1 MAASNLLSSAFAT
14 PGRRAHG
21 SLGTLPAGFTWGDEV
36 WGALNIAEHVETSA
50 PFHTKIRAPCFGMGT
65 VKVTGQPKGVTALF
79 QALAF
84 VHTGERP
91 DIVVVLGRWCV
102 HRPWLTEYYGKKLTA
117 AQLRKANEHADGWW
131 LADWPDAIGL
141 RDFEGM
147 QRVAIRGAPDPGVG
161 LVAGDVDAHPLNGVV
176 HRDPTKS
183 WRLIVTD
190 AEASG
195 LASLAELDALLP
207 AVNLPPP
214 LLLPPSGI
222 PPAADVLERCGADLG
237 SHVSAGLDEA
247 FLHVDLV
254 HKLAVGERAND
265 GRRVRLVLLSRLGR
279 ACERPVTVVGR
290 RRSWARRF
298 ARCAAHSRAS
308 PLRFGARSSA
318 AGRVRRGRCE
328 RDLPPP
334 RGFFLIFL
342 RKPNLSAKSLET
354 IANFG
359 VRRICNF
366 SARFPLVFAGAFR
379 RASDSFGL
387 IPCAPF
393 GPRSCSRS
401 QPSGTSACSVPWLTR
416 WCDLFAG
423 SSACG
428 CGGGCCCCSS
438 GDCGRCCCCGCGVGL
453 VPPVGVGVGC
463 AAFLRGFCSTSRMR
477 FRSSSGRAWPLVA
490 TSHVNGFCFGAL
502 RAAGPRETFLE
513 RARFWAAGAGA
524 PAWPPRLTPPP
535 ASPAGGLAAVPAAS
549 APSFCPG
556 EASMPGCVRAQKK
569 PLDFG
574 GKRRRACHGRASSHV
589 RRHD

>member
-65 VKVTGQPKGVTALF
+65 VKITGQPKGVTALF
-79 QALAF
+79 EALAF

-176 HRDPTKS
+176 HRDPTTS

-222 PPAADVLERCGADLG
+222 PPAADVLERI
-237 SHVSAGLDEA
+237 DEDVY
-247 FLHVDLV
+247 LL
-254 HKLAVGERAND
+254 D
-265 GRRVRLVLLSRLGR
+265 GRPICIGAAPGGPLPAFVYGAGGEMGQLLERPAAGSATLRVRLIHSVAASAVVAALGALGTTTWGSGGDAEVVLSDETISVPIT
-279 ACERPVTVVGR
+279 AVPRPVTTVIVVPAPAFHVFSTCVPADTTCAPCLGEAVR
-290 RRSWARRF
+290 ALRGAF
-298 ARCAAHSRAS
+298 ASESFALWRAE
-308 PLRFGARSSA
+308 LRG
-318 AGRVRRGRCE
+318 G
-328 RDLPPP
+328 
-334 RGFFLIFL
+334 
-342 RKPNLSAKSLET
+342 
-354 IANFG
+354 FG
-359 VRRICNF
+359 VGGASETYHLREVF
-366 SARFPLVFAGAFR
+366 S
-379 RASDSFGL
+379 
-387 IPCAPF
+387 
-393 GPRSCSRS
+393 
-401 QPSGTSACSVPWLTR
+401 
-416 WCDLFAG
+416 
-423 SSACG
+423 
-428 CGGGCCCCSS
+428 
-438 GDCGRCCCCGCGVGL
+438 
-453 VPPVGVGVGC
+453 
-463 AAFLRGFCSTSRMR
+463 
-477 FRSSSGRAWPLVA
+477 
-490 TSHVNGFCFGAL
+490 
-502 RAAGPRETFLE
+502 
-513 RARFWAAGAGA
+513 
-524 PAWPPRLTPPP
+524 
-535 ASPAGGLAAVPAAS
+535 
-549 APSFCPG
+549 
-556 EASMPGCVRAQKK
+556 
-569 PLDFG
+569 
-574 GKRRRACHGRASSHV
+574 
-589 RRHD
+589 

>member
-222 PPAADVLERCGADLG
+222 PPAADVLERI
-237 SHVSAGLDEA
+237 DEDVY
-247 FLHVDLV
+247 LL
-254 HKLAVGERAND
+254 D
-265 GRRVRLVLLSRLGR
+265 GRPICIGAAPGGPLPAFVYGAGGEMGQLLERPAAGSATLRVRRIHSVAASAVVAALGALGTTTWGSGGDAEVVLSDETISVPIT
-279 ACERPVTVVGR
+279 AVPRPVTTVIVVPAPAFHVFSTCVPADTTCVPCLGEAVR
-290 RRSWARRF
+290 ALRGAFASESFALWRAELGCGAGSAWAVR
-298 ARCAAHSRAS
+298 ARLTTS
-308 PLRFGARSSA
+308 AR
-318 AGRVRRGRCE
+318 
-328 RDLPPP
+328 
-334 RGFFLIFL
+334 FFLDF
-342 RKPNLSAKSLET
+342 SQEAKSLCKILRDDRQFWCKT
-354 IANFG
+354 NLQFFRTLSLGLRRRVPQG
-359 VRRICNF
+359 VRQLR
-366 SARFPLVFAGAFR
+366 PDTM
-379 RASDSFGL
+379 RA
-387 IPCAPF
+387 I
-393 GPRSCSRS
+393 
-401 QPSGTSACSVPWLTR
+401 
-416 WCDLFAG
+416 
-423 SSACG
+423 
-428 CGGGCCCCSS
+428 
-438 GDCGRCCCCGCGVGL
+438 
-453 VPPVGVGVGC
+453 
-463 AAFLRGFCSTSRMR
+463 
-477 FRSSSGRAWPLVA
+477 
-490 TSHVNGFCFGAL
+490 
-502 RAAGPRETFLE
+502 RAALLQPLPALGDVCLQ
-513 RARFWAAGAGA
+513 RAMVDTMVR
-524 PAWPPRLTPPP
+524 PLRRL
-535 ASPAGGLAAVPAAS
+535 L
-549 APSFCPG
+549 C
-556 EASMPGCVRAQKK
+556 
-569 PLDFG
+569 LWL
-574 GKRRRACHGRASSHV
+574 RRRLLLLLLG
-589 RRHD
+589 